1 MVSGGLGQ
9 SGSLNSSCKNRK
21 ARLLDFKRLRATL
34 YCSIGKLYFLNFCWF
49 RLVKYD
55 CHLYTIEAGI
65 DAVINLGIS

>member
-1 MVSGGLGQ
+1 MLKPII
-9 SGSLNSSCKNRK
+9 NSYKLTTCQ
-21 ARLLDFKRLRATL
+21 LLYLTNTYKPREILLTIR
-34 YCSIGKLYFLNFCWF
+34 KLYFLNFCWF